1 MTLTQHHLTPD
12 HALQVWSQSYMQ
24 SIQPAKDPRAPLR
37 LQSWMMQAGFVE
49 VESRLLTLPL
59 SGWSTGACSRMRMH
73 LSGKTVSNS
82 PPDPREHAIGTA
94 NRANVQRLLS
104 SLAVYPFAHALK

>member
-1 MTLTQHHLTPD
+1 MVEIYFNAQSDNGTLTSSTSPSGHGFHSGTLTWRPD

-37 LQSWMMQAGFVE
+37 LQNWMTQAGFVE

-59 SGWSTGACSRMRMH
+59 SGWSTGAGPRMR
-73 LSGKTVSNS
+73 L
-82 PPDPREHAIGTA
+82 
-94 NRANVQRLLS
+94 QR
-104 SLAVYPFAHALK
+104 